1 MKKSRLLILSGL
13 AFVGLGLL
21 LVLAFALDLRA
32 QVYDCEYLPGG
43 MPVQVATIFCG
54 CHSMSGRARQS

>member
-43 MPVQVATIFCG
+43 MPDQG
-54 CHSMSGRARQS
+54 CYYFLQLPFYQ